1 MKNIFLKR
9 TKIVATLGPATDTPE
24 VIKEL
29 IKAGANVFRLNTS
42 HGSMEYH
49 REKIQ
54 IGRAHV

>member
-29 IKAGANVFRLNTS
+29 IKTGANVFRLNTS
-42 HGSMEYH
+42 HGFNGIS
-49 REKIQ
+49 
-54 IGRAHV
+54 